1 MSTSEKQTSRVH
13 RLAEHLEQDIRCRG
27 LGPGDRYLTAA
38 EAGNLLGVSTA
49 TAYRAMKV
57 LAERQLLV
65 GQRKRGTFIGP
76 RVDAPHRVVA
86 GTIYLLMH
94 GDKRSLRNIRFET
107 LIDASRAALPGAD
120 IHVSFVPKHDALA
133 SVRRVVSK
141 GRATGEL
148 SGVVTGSLTREV
160 HQFLAEFDIPTLI
173 LGSTYFDHPGIRS
186 LDIDQ
191 REAGRLLVQYLV
203 EQGHQRMALLTHAK
217 GYPGDNHF
225 FDGVSEALTTAGLPH
240 NALVVR
246 LAPDFDSTVMLAR
259 ELLDT
264 ADRPSAFIARTPG
277 DADAIGRT
285 AASLGLKIPS
295 DVEVVFQHHC
305 MARIEP
311 SPYPHVRPRLSGDRI
326 AELLGTL
333 LGSVCEGKPLEEN
346 HAVVPVDL
354 HVPEK
359 VGLVET
365 DEKCREVP

>member
-1 MSTSEKQTSRVH
+1 MSVSEKQTSRVH

-76 RVDAPHRVVA
+76 RVDAPHRVVV

-107 LIDASRAALPGAD
+107 VIDAIRAALPGAD
-120 IHVSFVPKHDALA
+120 VQISFVPKHDMLPF
-133 SVRRVVSK
+133 VRRVVSK
-141 GRATGEL
+141 GRASGEL
-148 SGVVTGSLTREV
+148 SGVVTGSLPREV
-160 HQFLAEFDIPTLI
+160 HQFLAEFEIPTLI
-173 LGSTYFDHPGIRS
+173 LGSTYLDHPGIRS

-191 REAGRLLVQYLV
+191 REAGRLLVQYLI
-203 EQGHQRMALLTHAK
+203 ERGHRRMALLTHVE

-225 FDGVSEALTTAGLPH
+225 FDGVSAALTSAELPH
-240 NALVVR
+240 DTLVMR
-246 LAPDFDSTVMLAR
+246 LAPDIDATAMLAR

-264 ADRPSAFIARTPG
+264 ADRPTAFIARTPS

-285 AASLGLKIPS
+285 ASSLGLSVPGQ
-295 DVEVVFQHHC
+295 VEVVFQHHC
-305 MARIEP
+305 IARIESP
-311 SPYPHVRPRLSGDRI
+311 PYPHVRPAVSGERI
-326 AELLGTL
+326 AALLGRL

-346 HAVVPVDL
+346 HVVVPVKL
-354 HVPEK
+354 HVPEN
-359 VGLVET
+359 VGSLEA
-365 DEKCREVP
+365 DK